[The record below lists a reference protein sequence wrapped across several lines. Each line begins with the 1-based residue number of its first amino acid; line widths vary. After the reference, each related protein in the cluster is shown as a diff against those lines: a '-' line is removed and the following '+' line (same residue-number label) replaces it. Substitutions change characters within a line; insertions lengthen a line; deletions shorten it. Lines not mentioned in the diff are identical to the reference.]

1 MAIIYQIS
9 LHGQAYD
16 ARGKDWSTVENE
28 TGCVRNIQ
36 WRDPIL
42 DRPLLVT
49 EFGCAVSHLR
59 VWQKI
64 AASNRNG
71 IILEEDAVY
80 DSIDP
85 SAVDTLLKEHDSVWL
100 GYRLNTLGYWYNCHA
115 YAIRPETAKRLIEGY
130 KDAIIPVDEWVP
142 AKLKVQSN
150 FFFTPEVVKQIPRE
164 VRPSTIEGESMQTHV
179 LTVATDEI
187 KMWPLSKSAER
198 LGYDIINIG
207 KDVDWGGGTME
218 GQGGGHKINLVRNY
232 ISELSDD
239 DIVLFVDGYDVVLIN
254 QLEAV
259 VERFVGFNCD
269 ILFAAELE
277 CWPDPSIAW
286 KLPYQTD
293 GHSYRFLNSGCY
305 IGRVKPLKK
314 FFKEDLD
321 EAQDDQLWCQLRL
334 IEDTEINVVLDSEA
348 YVFQCSDTVT
358 LHKGEIF
365 NENCCPAIYH
375 GNGGIECKAS
385 FFNIVSELGYNAP
398 EGFDSDIIEAMN
410 TPLPA
415 SVQNKGVDN
424 FLGFS
429 NVSDRTFGFDA
440 GFDKQPRYSRPV
452 PSSHMDGGKE
462 LQKNI
467 NDIEEALVLPPAYH
481 KGLEYEEIASD
492 ILMTD
497 FMSEDQCK
505 RYIEA
510 SESLDRWGELD
521 GDKFPAQEIRLKEI
535 GLWDEISEQW
545 ADKLSKICEKHWHP
559 EAYLGLRDAFT
570 MRYSIDTQTEL
581 GLHTDASLFTGSVKL
596 NDNYAGAELVFP
608 RQEFTNKDV
617 KVGQCI
623 LFPSMVTHGHKVL
636 PLRGGKKYSLTMW
649 TCRYEGDSN

>member
-1 MAIIYQIS
+1 LAIVYQIS

-16 ARGKDWSTVENE
+16 ARGKDWNTVEEE
-28 TGCVRNIQ
+28 TGCVRDTQ

-42 DRPLLVT
+42 NRPLLVT

-80 DSIDP
+80 ESIDP

-150 FFFTPEVVKQIPRE
+150 FFFTPEVVTQIPRE
-164 VRPSTIEGESMQTHV
+164 VRPSTIEGESMQVHV
-179 LTVATDEI
+179 LTVGTDQS
-187 KMWPLSKSAER
+187 KMWALKQSAKAHGITYLN
-198 LGYDIINIG
+198 LGRQ
-207 KDVDWGGGTME
+207 VTWMGGTME
-218 GQGGGHKINLVRNY
+218 AQGGGQKINLVRNHLD
-232 ISELSDD
+232 SLHDGD
-239 DIVLFVDGYDVVLIN
+239 VVLFVDGYDVIIN
-254 QLEAV
+254 DTLPTILERYEDMGA
-259 VERFVGFNCD
+259 D
-269 ILFAAELE
+269 IIFAAEKN
-277 CWPDPSIAW
+277 CWPDAAMASEFPLATLYRYLNSGVYMGRVGAL
-286 KLPYQTD
+286 K
-293 GHSYRFLNSGCY
+293 RFLN
-305 IGRVKPLKK
+305 
-314 FFKEDLD
+314 
-321 EAQDDQLWCQLRL
+321 EAVPNDSDDQLWMQKRFLSS
-334 IEDTEINVVLDSEA
+334 DWQATGSANLDYEG
-348 YVFQCSDTVT
+348 YIFQCDDDVKIINGQISN
-358 LHKGEIF
+358 GM
-365 NENCCPAIYH
+365 CCPCIYH
-375 GNGGIECKAS
+375 GNGGDDAKVRFKNLADK
-385 FFNIVSELGYNAP
+385 FGY
-398 EGFDSDIIEAMN
+398 
-410 TPLPA
+410 
-415 SVQNKGVDN
+415 V
-424 FLGFS
+424 
-429 NVSDRTFGFDA
+429 
-440 GFDKQPRYSRPV
+440 
-452 PSSHMDGGKE
+452 
-462 LQKNI
+462 
-467 NDIEEALVLPPAYH
+467 EEAEVLSPTYH
-481 KGLEYEEIASD
+481 KGLKYEEVASE
-492 ILMTD
+492 ILVTD
-497 FMSEDQCK
+497 FMSEAQCQ

-510 SESLDRWGELD
+510 SESLGRWGELD
-521 GDKFPAQEIRLKEI
+521 GDKFPAQEIRLKEL

-570 MRYSIDTQTEL
+570 MRYSMDTQTEL

-596 NDNYAGAELVFP
+596 NDNYSGAELVFP
-608 RQEFTNKDV
+608 RQEFTNKNV

>member
-1 MAIIYQIS
+1 LAIVYQIS

-16 ARGKDWSTVENE
+16 ARGKDWNTVEEE
-28 TGCVRNIQ
+28 TGCVRDTQ

-49 EFGCAVSHLR
+49 EFGCGVSHLR
-59 VWQKI
+59 TWEKI

-80 DSIDP
+80 GSIDP

-115 YAIRPETAKRLIEGY
+115 YAIRPETAKRLIDGY

-150 FFFTPEVVKQIPRE
+150 FFYTPEVVTQIPRE
-164 VRPSTIEGESMQTHV
+164 VRPSTIEGESMQVHV
-179 LTVATDEI
+179 LTVGTDQS
-187 KMWPLSKSAER
+187 KMWALEQSAKAHGITYLN
-198 LGYDIINIG
+198 LGRN
-207 KDVDWGGGTME
+207 VNWLGGTME
-218 GQGGGHKINLVRNY
+218 DQGGGQKINLVRNHLE
-232 ISELSDD
+232 SLHDGD
-239 DIVLFVDGYDVVLIN
+239 VVMFVDGYDVIIN
-254 QLEAV
+254 DTLPTILERYEDMGA
-259 VERFVGFNCD
+259 D
-269 ILFAAELE
+269 IIFAAERQ
-277 CWPDPSIAW
+277 CWPDATMSPQFPVAST
-286 KLPYQTD
+286 PYK
-293 GHSYRFLNSGCY
+293 YLNSGVY
-305 IGRVKPLKK
+305 MGKVSYLKA
-314 FFKEDLD
+314 FFN
-321 EAQDDQLWCQLRL
+321 EAVPNDSDDQLWMQKRFLSPAWQS
-334 IEDTEINVVLDSEA
+334 TGSANLDYEG
-348 YVFQCSDTVT
+348 YIFQCDDDI
-358 LHKGEIF
+358 EII
-365 NENCCPAIYH
+365 NGQLANGMCCPCIYH
-375 GNGGIECKAS
+375 GNGGDDAKVR
-385 FFNIVSELGYNAP
+385 FKNLTDKFGY
-398 EGFDSDIIEAMN
+398 
-410 TPLPA
+410 
-415 SVQNKGVDN
+415 V
-424 FLGFS
+424 
-429 NVSDRTFGFDA
+429 
-440 GFDKQPRYSRPV
+440 
-452 PSSHMDGGKE
+452 
-462 LQKNI
+462 
-467 NDIEEALVLPPAYH
+467 EEAEVLSPTYH
-481 KGLEYEEIASD
+481 KGLEYEEVAPE
-492 ILMTD
+492 ILVTD
-497 FMSEDQCK
+497 FMSEDQCQ

-510 SESLDRWGELD
+510 SESLGRWGELD
-521 GDKFPAQEIRLKEI
+521 GDKFPAQEIRLKEL

-570 MRYSIDTQTEL
+570 MRYSMDTQTEL

>member
-1 MAIIYQIS
+1 MAIVYQIS
-9 LHGQAYD
+9 LHGSAYD
-16 ARGKDWSTVENE
+16 ARGKDWSTVEEE
-28 TGCVRNIQ
+28 TGCVRNTQ

-49 EFGCAVSHLR
+49 EFGCAVSHLT
-59 VWQKI
+59 VWEKI

-85 SAVDTLLKEHDSVWL
+85 SAVDALLKEHDSVWL

-164 VRPSTIEGESMQTHV
+164 VRSSTIEGESMQVHV
-179 LTVATDEI
+179 LTVGTDQS
-187 KMWPLSKSAER
+187 KMWALEQSAKAHGITYLN
-198 LGYDIINIG
+198 LGRQVI
-207 KDVDWGGGTME
+207 WSGGTME
-218 GQGGGHKINLVRNY
+218 AQGGGQKINLVRNHLE
-232 ISELSDD
+232 SLHDGD
-239 DIVLFVDGYDVVLIN
+239 VVLFVDGYDVIIN
-254 QLEAV
+254 DTLPTILERYEDMGA
-259 VERFVGFNCD
+259 D
-269 ILFAAELE
+269 IIFAAEKN
-277 CWPDPSIAW
+277 CWPDATMASQFPLSTI
-286 KLPYQTD
+286 
-293 GHSYRFLNSGCY
+293 YRYLNSGAY
-305 IGRVKPLKK
+305 IGKVSTLKE
-314 FFKEDLD
+314 FLN
-321 EAQDDQLWCQLRL
+321 EAVPNDSDDQLWMQKRFLSS
-334 IEDTEINVVLDSEA
+334 DWQSTASANLDYEG
-348 YVFQCSDTVT
+348 YIFQCDDDI
-358 LHKGEIF
+358 EII
-365 NENCCPAIYH
+365 NGQLSNGMCCPCIYH
-375 GNGGIECKAS
+375 GNGGDDAKVRFKNLADK
-385 FFNIVSELGYNAP
+385 FGY
-398 EGFDSDIIEAMN
+398 
-410 TPLPA
+410 
-415 SVQNKGVDN
+415 V
-424 FLGFS
+424 
-429 NVSDRTFGFDA
+429 
-440 GFDKQPRYSRPV
+440 
-452 PSSHMDGGKE
+452 
-462 LQKNI
+462 
-467 NDIEEALVLPPAYH
+467 EEAEVLSPTYH
-481 KGLEYEEIASD
+481 KGLEYEEVAPE
-492 ILMTD
+492 ILVAE
-497 FMSEDQCK
+497 FMSEAQCQ

-510 SESLDRWGELD
+510 SESLGRWGELD
-521 GDKFPAQEIRLKEI
+521 GDKFPAQEIRLKEL

-570 MRYSIDTQTEL
+570 MRYSMDTQTEL

-608 RQEFTNKDV
+608 RQEFTNKNV

>member
-1 MAIIYQIS
+1 VAIVYQIS
-9 LHGQAYD
+9 LHGSAYD
-16 ARGKDWSTVENE
+16 ARGKDWNTVEKE
-28 TGCVRNIQ
+28 TGCARNAQ

-59 VWQKI
+59 VWEKV

-80 DSIDP
+80 ESIDP

-164 VRPSTIEGESMQTHV
+164 VRPSTIEGESMQVYV
-179 LTVATDEI
+179 LTVGTDKS
-187 KMWPLSKSAER
+187 KMWALEQSAKAHGITYLN
-198 LGYDIINIG
+198 LGRQ
-207 KDVDWGGGTME
+207 VTWMGGTME
-218 GQGGGHKINLVRNY
+218 AQGGGQKINLVRNH
-232 ISELSDD
+232 LDLLHD
-239 DIVLFVDGYDVVLIN
+239 GDVVLFVDGYDVIIN
-254 QLEAV
+254 DTLPTILERYEDMGA
-259 VERFVGFNCD
+259 D
-269 ILFAAELE
+269 IIFAAEKN
-277 CWPDPSIAW
+277 CWPDATMASEFPLST
-286 KLPYQTD
+286 L
-293 GHSYRFLNSGCY
+293 YRYLNSGAY
-305 IGRVKPLKK
+305 IGKVGALKE
-314 FFKEDLD
+314 FLN
-321 EAQDDQLWCQLRL
+321 EAVPNDSDDQLWMQKRFLSS
-334 IEDTEINVVLDSEA
+334 DWQSTASANLDYEG
-348 YVFQCSDTVT
+348 YIFQCDDDI
-358 LHKGEIF
+358 EII
-365 NENCCPAIYH
+365 NGQLSNGMCCPCIYH
-375 GNGGIECKAS
+375 GNGGDDAKVRFKNLADK
-385 FFNIVSELGYNAP
+385 FGY
-398 EGFDSDIIEAMN
+398 
-410 TPLPA
+410 
-415 SVQNKGVDN
+415 V
-424 FLGFS
+424 
-429 NVSDRTFGFDA
+429 
-440 GFDKQPRYSRPV
+440 
-452 PSSHMDGGKE
+452 
-462 LQKNI
+462 
-467 NDIEEALVLPPAYH
+467 EEAEVLSPAYH
-481 KGLEYEEIASD
+481 KGLEYERVAPEILVAE
-492 ILMTD
+492 
-497 FMSEDQCK
+497 FMSEAQCQ

-510 SESLDRWGELD
+510 SESLGRWGELD
-521 GDKFPAQEIRLKEI
+521 GDKFPAQEIRLKEL

-545 ADKLSKICEKHWHP
+545 ADKLSKICERHWHP

-570 MRYSIDTQTEL
+570 MRYSMETQTEL

-608 RQEFTNKDV
+608 RQEFTNKSV

>member
-1 MAIIYQIS
+1 MAIVYQIS
-9 LHGQAYD
+9 LHGSAYD
-16 ARGKDWSTVENE
+16 ARGKDWSTVEEE
-28 TGCVRNIQ
+28 TGCVRNTQ

-59 VWQKI
+59 VWEKI

-85 SAVDTLLKEHDSVWL
+85 SAVDALLKEHDSVWL

-164 VRPSTIEGESMQTHV
+164 VRPSTIEGESMQVHV
-179 LTVATDEI
+179 LTVGTDQS
-187 KMWPLSKSAER
+187 KMWALEQSAKEYGITYLN
-198 LGYDIINIG
+198 LGRQ
-207 KDVDWGGGTME
+207 VTWAGGTME
-218 GQGGGHKINLVRNY
+218 AQGGGQKINLVRNHLE
-232 ISELSDD
+232 SLHDGD
-239 DIVLFVDGYDVVLIN
+239 VVMFVDGYDVIIN
-254 QLEAV
+254 DTLPTILERYEDMGA
-259 VERFVGFNCD
+259 D
-269 ILFAAELE
+269 IIFAAEKN
-277 CWPDPSIAW
+277 CWPDPTMASQFP
-286 KLPYQTD
+286 LSTL
-293 GHSYRFLNSGCY
+293 YRYLNSGVY
-305 IGRVKPLKK
+305 IGKVGALKK
-314 FFKEDLD
+314 FLN
-321 EAQDDQLWCQLRL
+321 EAVPNDSDDQLWMQKRFLSS
-334 IEDTEINVVLDSEA
+334 DWQSTASANLDYEG
-348 YVFQCSDTVT
+348 YIFQCDDDI
-358 LHKGEIF
+358 EII
-365 NENCCPAIYH
+365 NGQLSNGMCCPCIYH
-375 GNGGIECKAS
+375 GNGGDDAKVRFKNLADK
-385 FFNIVSELGYNAP
+385 FGY
-398 EGFDSDIIEAMN
+398 
-410 TPLPA
+410 
-415 SVQNKGVDN
+415 V
-424 FLGFS
+424 
-429 NVSDRTFGFDA
+429 
-440 GFDKQPRYSRPV
+440 
-452 PSSHMDGGKE
+452 
-462 LQKNI
+462 
-467 NDIEEALVLPPAYH
+467 EEAEVLSPEYH
-481 KGLEYEEIASD
+481 KDLEYEEVASE
-492 ILMTD
+492 ILVAE
-497 FMSEDQCK
+497 FMSEAQCQ

-510 SESLDRWGELD
+510 SERLGRWGELD
-521 GDKFPAQEIRLKEI
+521 GDKFPAQEIRLKEL

-545 ADKLSKICEKHWHP
+545 ADKLSKICERHWHP

-570 MRYSIDTQTEL
+570 MRYSMETQTEL

>member
-1 MAIIYQIS
+1 VAIVYQIS
-9 LHGQAYD
+9 LHGSAYD
-16 ARGKDWSTVENE
+16 ARGKDWNTVEKE
-28 TGCVRNIQ
+28 TGCARNAQ

-59 VWQKI
+59 VWERI

-80 DSIDP
+80 ESIDP

-130 KDAIIPVDEWVP
+130 KDAIVPVDEWVP

-164 VRPSTIEGESMQTHV
+164 VRPSTIEGESMQVHV
-179 LTVATDEI
+179 LTVGTDQS
-187 KMWPLSKSAER
+187 KMWALEQSAKAHGITYLN
-198 LGYDIINIG
+198 LGRQVI
-207 KDVDWGGGTME
+207 WSGGTME
-218 GQGGGHKINLVRNY
+218 AQGGGQKINLVRNHLE
-232 ISELSDD
+232 SLHDGD
-239 DIVLFVDGYDVVLIN
+239 VVLFVDGYDVIIN
-254 QLEAV
+254 DTLHTILERYEDMGA
-259 VERFVGFNCD
+259 D
-269 ILFAAELE
+269 IIFAAEKN
-277 CWPDPSIAW
+277 CWPDVTMASEFPLST
-286 KLPYQTD
+286 L
-293 GHSYRFLNSGCY
+293 YRYLNSGAY
-305 IGRVKPLKK
+305 IGKVGALKE
-314 FFKEDLD
+314 FLN
-321 EAQDDQLWCQLRL
+321 EAVPNDSDDQLWVQKRFLSS
-334 IEDTEINVVLDSEA
+334 DWQSTASANLDYEG
-348 YVFQCSDTVT
+348 YIFQCDDDI
-358 LHKGEIF
+358 EII
-365 NENCCPAIYH
+365 NGQLSNGMCCPCIYH
-375 GNGGIECKAS
+375 GNGGDDAKVRFKNLANK
-385 FFNIVSELGYNAP
+385 FGY
-398 EGFDSDIIEAMN
+398 
-410 TPLPA
+410 
-415 SVQNKGVDN
+415 V
-424 FLGFS
+424 
-429 NVSDRTFGFDA
+429 
-440 GFDKQPRYSRPV
+440 
-452 PSSHMDGGKE
+452 
-462 LQKNI
+462 
-467 NDIEEALVLPPAYH
+467 EEAEVLSPEYH
-481 KGLEYEEIASD
+481 KGLEYKEVAPEILVAE
-492 ILMTD
+492 
-497 FMSEDQCK
+497 FMSEAQCQ

-510 SESLDRWGELD
+510 SESLGRWGELD
-521 GDKFPAQEIRLKEI
+521 GDKFPAQEIRLKEL

-570 MRYSIDTQTEL
+570 MRYSMDTQTEL

>member
-1 MAIIYQIS
+1 MAIVYQIS
-9 LHGQAYD
+9 LHGSAYD
-16 ARGKDWSTVENE
+16 ARGKDWSTVEEE
-28 TGCVRNIQ
+28 TGCVRNTQ

-59 VWQKI
+59 VWEKI

-85 SAVDTLLKEHDSVWL
+85 SAVDALLKEHDSVWL

-164 VRPSTIEGESMQTHV
+164 VRPSTIEGESMQVHV
-179 LTVATDEI
+179 LTVGTDQS
-187 KMWPLSKSAER
+187 KMWALEQSAKEYGITYLN
-198 LGYDIINIG
+198 LGRQ
-207 KDVDWGGGTME
+207 VTWAGGTME
-218 GQGGGHKINLVRNY
+218 AQGGGQKINLVRNHLE
-232 ISELSDD
+232 SLHDGD
-239 DIVLFVDGYDVVLIN
+239 VVMFVDGYDVIIN
-254 QLEAV
+254 DTLPTILERYEDMGA
-259 VERFVGFNCD
+259 D
-269 ILFAAELE
+269 IIFAAERN
-277 CWPDPSIAW
+277 CWPDPTMASQFPLSTI
-286 KLPYQTD
+286 
-293 GHSYRFLNSGCY
+293 YRYLNSGAY
-305 IGRVKPLKK
+305 IGKVGTLKE
-314 FFKEDLD
+314 FLN
-321 EAQDDQLWCQLRL
+321 EAVPNDSDDQLWMQKRFLSS
-334 IEDTEINVVLDSEA
+334 DWQSTASANLDYEG
-348 YVFQCSDTVT
+348 YIFQCDDDI
-358 LHKGEIF
+358 EII
-365 NENCCPAIYH
+365 NGQLSNGMCCPCIYH
-375 GNGGIECKAS
+375 GNGGDDAKVRFKNLADK
-385 FFNIVSELGYNAP
+385 FGY
-398 EGFDSDIIEAMN
+398 
-410 TPLPA
+410 
-415 SVQNKGVDN
+415 V
-424 FLGFS
+424 
-429 NVSDRTFGFDA
+429 
-440 GFDKQPRYSRPV
+440 
-452 PSSHMDGGKE
+452 
-462 LQKNI
+462 
-467 NDIEEALVLPPAYH
+467 EEAEVLSPEYH
-481 KGLEYEEIASD
+481 KDLEYEEVASE
-492 ILMTD
+492 ILVAE
-497 FMSEDQCK
+497 FMSEAQCQ

-510 SESLDRWGELD
+510 SERLGRWGELD
-521 GDKFPAQEIRLKEI
+521 GDKFPAQEIRLKEL

-545 ADKLSKICEKHWHP
+545 ADKLSKICERHWHP

-570 MRYSIDTQTEL
+570 MRYSMETQTEL

-608 RQEFTNKDV
+608 RQEFTNKNV